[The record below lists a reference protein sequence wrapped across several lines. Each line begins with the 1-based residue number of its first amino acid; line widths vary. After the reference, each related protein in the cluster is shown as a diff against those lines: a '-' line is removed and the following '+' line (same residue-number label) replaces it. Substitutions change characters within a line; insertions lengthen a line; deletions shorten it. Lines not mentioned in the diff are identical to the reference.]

1 LTRRA
6 NHRHYSSIADFQA
19 AHGPAKRL
27 FGAIA
32 SQNSRQLKFYR
43 LAAGNDCLRVAAT
56 RALAMRVPEEK
67 ST

>member
-1 LTRRA
+1 
-6 NHRHYSSIADFQA
+6 
-19 AHGPAKRL
+19 
-27 FGAIA
+27 
-32 SQNSRQLKFYR
+32 LKFYR